1 MIYFQPRQKN
11 GQSPDLFEYPE
22 SRTDKEEVV
31 RFLHARLPC
40 VPIKVIRANS
50 FEPEARVFTMRTN
63 DEHRQ
68 LIGAVVFKDHEQVEF
83 REVKYFC
90 TAYQGGG
97 IGTRLMNA
105 LKTDSVDF
113 KFFYIV
119 LYASNTAVDF
129 FSKQKFLTFP
139 EQVIGLSKS
148 VVLARVEQYQR
159 STLMACDLIDL
170 FPGSFSHMADGLIL
184 REGDTVLV
192 SHGIRHAR
200 DEEGEII
207 EKKGNLKIKVHYP
220 KWTVDSD
227 EWIVVGSKRLKF
239 LPPPDDSDDDSR
251 TKKANN
257 EDDDSLFSR
266 IKRIRIL

>member
-1 MIYFQPRQKN
+1 M
-11 GQSPDLFEYPE
+11 
-22 SRTDKEEVV
+22 
-31 RFLHARLPC
+31 HARLPC

-50 FEPEARVFTMRTN
+50 FEPEAKVFTMRTN
-63 DEHRQ
+63 DEHRN

-97 IGTRLMNA
+97 IGTRLMDA
-105 LKTDSVDF
+105 LKTDTVGA
-113 KFFYIV
+113 KLFYIV
-119 LYASNTAVDF
+119 LYASNTAVQF
-129 FSKQKFLTFP
+129 FEKQKFLNFP
-139 EQVIGLSKS
+139 DNIVGLSKS
-148 VVLARVEQYQR
+148 VVLARIEQYQR

-170 FPGSFSHMADGLIL
+170 FPDSFNHLADGLLL

-200 DEEGEII
+200 DEEGEIM
-207 EKKGNLKIKVHYP
+207 EKKGKLKIKVHYP
-220 KWTVDSD
+220 RWTSDSD

-239 LPPPDDSDDDSR
+239 LPPPAESDDGDSRQSGKKDDSDDDE
-251 TKKANN
+251 KGI
-257 EDDDSLFSR
+257 LSR

>member
-1 MIYFQPRQKN
+1 
-11 GQSPDLFEYPE
+11 
-22 SRTDKEEVV
+22 V

-50 FEPEARVFTMRTN
+50 YEPEARVLTMRTN
-63 DEHRQ
+63 DEHRH

-97 IGTRLMNA
+97 IGTRLMDA
-105 LKTDSVDF
+105 LKADTVKASL
-113 KFFYIV
+113 FYIV
-119 LYASNTAVDF
+119 LYASNTAIQF
-129 FSKQKFLTFP
+129 FAKQKFLNFP
-139 EQVIGLSKS
+139 NDIVGLSKS
-148 VVLARVEQYQR
+148 VVLARIEQYQR

-170 FPGSFSHMADGLIL
+170 FPDSFSHLADGLIL

-207 EKKGNLKIKVHYP
+207 EKKGKLKIKVHYP
-220 KWTVDSD
+220 RWTSDSD

-239 LPPPDDSDDDSR
+239 LPPPADSEDGDSHQSPS
-251 TKKANN
+251 NN
-257 EDDDSLFSR
+257 PDEDDDISLFSR